1 MIAVEY
7 RRRAAKEHKVHLVSR
22 LISTRNSSIAG
33 VRFDV
38 LLNRANPNFT
48 FLVSLALVPR
58 NKTVI
63 FQRFVLESESTFISR
78 WENVHLSVDM
88 PANSTAFLLFEA
100 IIPSGSQGFYVAVD
114 NIKVRAEESKR
125 ELGLYILT
133 RQ

>member
-1 MIAVEY
+1 M
-7 RRRAAKEHKVHLVSR
+7 
-22 LISTRNSSIAG
+22 
-33 VRFDV
+33 
-38 LLNRANPNFT
+38 
-48 FLVSLALVPR
+48 
-58 NKTVI
+58 I